1 MPGSYPSNIE
11 FKLVNSTAAV
21 VQWRK
26 PSTQSLNGE
35 MTGYKVEIFTNNTLV
50 TNFTLEPAATSL
62 LLNNLTTGVIYT
74 VSLAVFN
81 RYTNNI
87 STKGKYLPTT
97 MTGLEWVPSV
107 SQSA

>member
-87 STKGKYLPTT
+87 STKEKYLPTT